1 MRFISFFWIVSSEL
15 LCFCGS
21 AAADTIQ
28 FIISFDENCN
38 AQTLFGE
45 KDSTPFKCGGSPI
58 TYTYGK
64 SFSQV
69 VQPGYV
75 QINDKGTLP
84 GQLVPSDLID
94 FPDAGLDQ
102 KGNPLGAKS
111 LIFYSDNDDKDNP
124 PDKADTG
131 LPTVFPVGAQYC
143 NEVPLG
149 KLTAKDGSLIKDLT
163 GSTGCIYSAGVL
175 RDSNGNPIFHI
186 LPSGRV
192 VYSYMPGAIVGDPTK
207 IYEYVFISDADT
219 ASPEPATWLLLG
231 SGVAIVILS
240 KTRLLRRNRLVPA
253 SRPRIAPRT

>member
-1 MRFISFFWIVSSEL
+1 MKFVGVLGIVSSEL
-15 LCFCGS
+15 LFCCGP

-45 KDSTPFKCGGSPI
+45 KDSTPFNCTGNLV

-64 SFSQV
+64 KFSQV
-69 VQPGYV
+69 IQPGFV
-75 QINDKGTLP
+75 QMNDKGAFP
-84 GQLVPSDLID
+84 GQVVPSDLID
-94 FPDAGLDQ
+94 FPDAGLDP
-102 KGNPLGAKS
+102 KGNLLGAKS

-124 PDKADTG
+124 LDRADTG

-175 RDSNGNPIFHI
+175 RDSGGSPIVHV
-186 LPSGRV
+186 LPNGRV
-192 VYSYMPGAIVGDPTK
+192 IYSYMPGAIVGDPTK
-207 IYEYVFISDADT
+207 IYEYVFISDGDK
-219 ASPEPATWLLLG
+219 ASPEPATWLLLA
-231 SGVAIVILS
+231 SGLA
-240 KTRLLRRNRLVPA
+240 LLIARRRKSITNLGARCPKADCSLPL
-253 SRPRIAPRT
+253 